1 MSHHSPPIIGCSMP
15 AEKMRDQI
23 DRVARTDLAV
33 MIRGERGTGKDVV
46 AAEIHRKS
54 NRAAGPFVRVNSSAL
69 PEELVESELFGC
81 AKGAFTGAVERPGKF
96 ELANGGTIFLD
107 EVAELSR
114 TAQPKLLH
122 VTETLHVDRIGGR
135 TPIPVDFRLIV
146 ATNRNLEEMVQRGTF
161 RDDLYDRLNTF
172 SIWVPPLRERLVDLP
187 LLVDYFIH
195 NCASEANR
203 MVQGVA
209 PEVMD
214 LFLRYTWPGN
224 VRELRGIV
232 RRGVFTGKSEW
243 IGEEDL
249 PSDFAQ
255 RMASPAVN
263 LGSHDEQVKALSLR
277 LIVSALEK
285 FNGNKSQA
293 MAYLGLTRPRFYR
306 LLKLHGLYNGALT
319 SSKNGHGEPEWI
331 GRKTWKRSV

>member
-1 MSHHSPPIIGCSMP
+1 MNYHSPPMIGCSAP

-23 DRVARTDLAV
+23 DRVARTNLAV
-33 MIRGERGTGKDVV
+33 MIRGEKGTGKDVV

-81 AKGAFTGAVERPGKF
+81 TKGAFTGAVERTGKF

-122 VTETLHVDRIGGR
+122 VTETLQVDRIGGR

-146 ATNRNLEEMVQRGTF
+146 ATNRNLEEMVQQGKF

-172 SIWVPPLRERLVDLP
+172 SIWVPALRERLDDVP

-195 NCASEANR
+195 NCAAEANR
-203 MVQGVA
+203 MVQGVT

-214 LFLRYTWPGN
+214 RFQQYSWPGN
-224 VRELRGIV
+224 VRELRLLV
-232 RRGVFTGKSEW
+232 RRGVFTGKNDW
-243 IGEEDL
+243 ICLEDL
-249 PSDFAQ
+249 GPDFAE
-255 RMASPAVN
+255 RIAAPAVQ
-263 LGSHDEQVKALSLR
+263 LGTHDEQLQALSLQ

-285 FNGNKSQA
+285 FNGNKSLA
-293 MAYLGLTRPRFYR
+293 IAYLGLTRPRFYR
-306 LLKLHGLYNGALT
+306 LLKLHGLYDGPPT
-319 SSKNGHGEPEWI
+319 PSKNGHGEPEWI
-331 GRKTWKRSV
+331 